1 MVSLS
6 ASFSSGSSVSRCSFS
21 QDRVNFMA
29 GLEYCLW
36 SA

>member
-21 QDRVNFMA
+21 QESVNFMVR
-29 GLEYCLW
+29 
-36 SA
+36 S